1 MLRMDKTFLEHLG
14 ATEDET
20 FGPIYPILNILFSL
34 FEFQCISA
42 SPFLLFSSSRVIG
55 SIG

>member
-1 MLRMDKTFLEHLG
+1 MDKTFLEHLG